1 MRDRARTRSR
11 TRGPGTRP
19 GRAVASMLA
28 LSLTAGACSLSPID
42 LSEERPLALRTTIT
56 AADGA
61 LLARLFRENRE
72 LASLEEMP
80 PVLVEAVLAA
90 EDARFFDHPGYDL
103 RSIARAALVN
113 LSEGKVLQGGST
125 ITQQYV
131 KNTFFRRPA
140 RTLERKARE
149 LRLAIEVERR
159 YSKNE
164 ILERYLNT
172 VYLGQGA
179 YGAKAAIETY
189 FERGRNVSSL
199 RLPEA
204 ALLAGLI
211 KAPSYFDPREH
222 PKRARQR
229 RNWVIGRMA
238 DLDMVT
244 DRAALR
250 AKRRRIDIRPAP
262 PRLSTRQPY
271 FVEAVKQEVVRNRRL
286 GRTPEEREKLLYRGG
301 LKIETT
307 LDRRLQ
313 SYAED
318 AVEGVLGDPGDP
330 EVALVAIRP
339 KSGEIV
345 AMVGGRDWS
354 QSQVNL
360 ALGRMGGGSG
370 RQPGSSFKPI
380 AAAAALEAGIGLGTR
395 FDASPA
401 IFHLPDGSTWQVRNS
416 EGTSSGSLPLD
427 EALVRS
433 VNAVFARVAL
443 ELGAGRLVT
452 QAKLMGIRSHLP
464 VYPSIVLGSG
474 EVSALDMAAAYAT
487 LANQGTAIEPTTIRK
502 ITLAT
507 GEILRPDRKVVRDA
521 VSPGNAY
528 LLTKVLEQV
537 IERGTG
543 RAAAIGR
550 PAAGKTGTT
559 NDYTDAWFVGYTP
572 QLVTSVWVGYPLPR
586 PMTNVHGIS
595 VFGGTFPALIWKA
608 FMSRALE
615 GKPVQRFELPTGELV
630 TVEIDPVT
638 GLLSAPWCPGK
649 PKRMLRQLAPTE
661 YCPPPPPPAVE
672 TPAPTPSPTGSG
684 RNKAE
689 PSPAKDE
696 KQSPSPEP
704 TRNGKSQPSPS
715 PSG

>member
-1 MRDRARTRSR
+1 VTRDRARSRPR
-11 TRGPGTRP
+11 TRGQGGRS
-19 GRAVASMLA
+19 GRAVASLLA
-28 LSLTAGACSLSPID
+28 VSLTAGACSLAPID
-42 LSEERPLALRTTIT
+42 LSRERPLALRTTIT
-56 AADGA
+56 AADGT

-72 LASLEEMP
+72 LADLERMSP
-80 PVLVEAVLAA
+80 LLVDAVLAA

-113 LSEGKVLQGGST
+113 LSEGKVVQGGST

-131 KNTFFRRPA
+131 KNTFFRHPA

-159 YSKNE
+159 YSKDE

-179 YGAKAAIETY
+179 YGAQAAMETY
-189 FERGRNVSSL
+189 FGRGRSPSSL
-199 RLPEA
+199 KLPEA
-204 ALLAGLI
+204 ALLAALI
-211 KAPSYFDPREH
+211 KAPSFYDPREH
-222 PKRARQR
+222 PKRARRR

-238 DLDMVT
+238 ELDMVT
-244 DRAALR
+244 DRAARR
-250 AKRRRIDIRPAP
+250 ARRRRINVLPSP
-262 PRLSTRQPY
+262 PQLSTRQPY
-271 FVEAVKQEVVRNRRL
+271 FVEAVKQEIVRNRRL
-286 GRTPEEREKLLYRGG
+286 GETPEDREKLLYKGG
-301 LKIETT
+301 LEIETT

-313 SYAED
+313 SYAAD
-318 AVEGVLGDPGDP
+318 AVESVLGEPGDP

-354 QSQVNL
+354 RSQVNL

-380 AAAAALEAGIGLGTR
+380 AAAAALESGIGLDTR
-395 FDASPA
+395 FDAAPA
-401 IFHLPDGSTWQVRNS
+401 IFHLPDGSTWTVRNS

-427 EALVRS
+427 AALVRS
-433 VNAVFARVAL
+433 VNGVFARLAL
-443 ELGAGRLVT
+443 ELGAGRIAT
-452 QAKLMGIRSHLP
+452 QAELMGIRSRLP
-464 VYPSIVLGSG
+464 AYPSIVLGSG
-474 EVSALDMAAAYAT
+474 EVSVLDMAAAYAT
-487 LANQGTAIEPTTIRK
+487 LANGGTAIEPTTIHK
-502 ITLAT
+502 VTLGN
-507 GEILRPDRKVVRDA
+507 GEVLRPAQQIVRDA

-537 IERGTG
+537 IQRGTG

-572 QLVTSVWVGYPLPR
+572 ELVTAVWVGYEYPR
-586 PMTNVHGIS
+586 PMTNVHGIP

-615 GKPVQRFELPTGELV
+615 GVPVKEFELPTSDLV
-630 TVEIDPVT
+630 TVEIDPDT
-638 GLLSAPWCPGK
+638 GLLAAPWCPGK
-649 PKRMLRQLAPTE
+649 PRRMLRQLAPTE
-661 YCPPPPPPAVE
+661 YCPPPPSPVP
-672 TPAPTPSPTGSG
+672 TPAPSPTESG
-684 RNKAE
+684 KDKAE
-689 PSPAKDE
+689 PSPSPDGE
-696 KQSPSPEP
+696 RSPSPKP
-704 TRNGKSQPSPS
+704 TGDGKSRPSPS
-715 PSG
+715 PTG